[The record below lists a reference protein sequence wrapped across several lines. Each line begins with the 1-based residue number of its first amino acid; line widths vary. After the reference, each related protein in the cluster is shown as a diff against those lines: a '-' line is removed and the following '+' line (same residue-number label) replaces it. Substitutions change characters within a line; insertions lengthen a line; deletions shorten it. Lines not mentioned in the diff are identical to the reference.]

1 MDSKESVLNNYM
13 KKKTLLSHY
22 QISEIMQQLCTHE
35 QRFVLQFLLNWV
47 SYKKIKKKTDLFFQ
61 AKELNVIL

>member
-13 KKKTLLSHY
+13 NKKTLLSHY
-22 QISEIMQQLCTHE
+22 QISEIMQQLRTHE

-47 SYKKIKKKTDLFFQ
+47 SYKK
-61 AKELNVIL
+61 

>member
-22 QISEIMQQLCTHE
+22 QISEIMQQLRTHE

-47 SYKKIKKKTDLFFQ
+47 SYKK
-61 AKELNVIL
+61 